1 VGEAAAQTTIED
13 SIAFQPQRSVVE
25 DAEARGGWPLH
36 GVVELELVVGDNF
49 TGTVF
54 LVSEDTVVKGDDR
67 VGGAGGL
74 ALGWNLLCDVVRSDF
89 KGAGIIFIAA
99 AGTLGCDDGGQGGEE
114 SDGGEGLHG
123 EDVMMRWKRMDE
135 VWWLSV
141 R

>member
-1 VGEAAAQTTIED
+1 MTLCTDTDIIKVGEAATQTTIED

-36 GVVELELVVGDNF
+36 GIVELELVVGDNF
-49 TGTVF
+49 AGTVF
-54 LVSEDTVVKGDDR
+54 LVSEDTVVEGDDR

-99 AGTLGCDDGGQGGEE
+99 AGTLGCDGGG
-114 SDGGEGLHG
+114 
-123 EDVMMRWKRMDE
+123 
-135 VWWLSV
+135 
-141 R
+141 